1 MNIIVDTREKPRA
14 IKKII
19 QTFHTYT
26 VTYKKQKLDVGDYML
41 EGNDKLSIDRK
52 QNLLELVSNVLE
64 PRFERELIRAKKSG
78 IELLFLCEHGNNIYC
93 LEDVKKWENPRL
105 KESKYCISGKRLYV
119 VLRRL
124 ELKYGVKFMFCNK
137 NETGKKIIDILG
149 GVLSGETVKGK
160 S

>member
-64 PRFERELIRAKKSG
+64 PRFERELIRAKKKRNRAS
-78 IELLFLCEHGNNIYC
+78 FL
-93 LEDVKKWENPRL
+93 V
-105 KESKYCISGKRLYV
+105 
-119 VLRRL
+119 
-124 ELKYGVKFMFCNK
+124 
-137 NETGKKIIDILG
+137 
-149 GVLSGETVKGK
+149 
-160 S
+160 